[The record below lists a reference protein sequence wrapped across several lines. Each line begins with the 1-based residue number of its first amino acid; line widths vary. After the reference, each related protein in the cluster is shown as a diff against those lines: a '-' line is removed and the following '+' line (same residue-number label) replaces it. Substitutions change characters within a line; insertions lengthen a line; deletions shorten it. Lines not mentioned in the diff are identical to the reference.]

1 MLVSVAYALPDVQ
14 FDVPVELADGATVAD
29 ALDAVREL
37 EPFAGLDLA
46 AVPVGVFNQVVK
58 DRGQVLHSGD
68 RVEIYRPLVVD
79 PMAARRQR
87 AAAQKG

>member
-1 MLVSVAYALPDVQ
+1 MRVSVAYALPDVQ
-14 FDVPVELADGATVAD
+14 FDVPIELAEGATVAD
-29 ALDAVREL
+29 ALDAVSDR

-46 AVPVGVFNQVVK
+46 NVPVGVFNQVVK
-58 DRGQVLHSGD
+58 DREQVLQEGD
-68 RVEIYRPLVVD
+68 RVEIYRPLAVD